1 MTAFISKMTC
11 NMMGSSEQA
20 QWHNQ
25 SCSLSAGHCILEQ
38 VKIPVNLHGCTHK
51 QFSKEKNM
59 KTVFSSVP
67 NNKMNTSDQNSFL
80 KVGQKYPFMITSAL
94 VS

>member
-1 MTAFISKMTC
+1 MTVFISKITS

-25 SCSLSAGHCILEQ
+25 SCSFSALHCILEHI
-38 VKIPVNLHGCTHK
+38 KILVNLHNCTHK
-51 QFSKEKNM
+51 QFSKI

-67 NNKMNTSDQNSFL
+67 NNKMNTLDQNSFL

>member
-38 VKIPVNLHGCTHK
+38 VKIPVNLHAAHISSSPRK
-51 QFSKEKNM
+51 KNI
-59 KTVFSSVP
+59 KTVFSLVP

>member
-1 MTAFISKMTC
+1 MTVFINKMTC
-11 NMMGSSEQA
+11 NMMGSSEQP

-25 SCSLSAGHCILEQ
+25 SCSLSTGHCILEQ
-38 VKIPVNLHGCTHK
+38 VKIPVNLQGCTDK
-51 QFSKEKNM
+51 QFSKEKNI
-59 KTVFSSVP
+59 KTGFSSVP

-80 KVGQKYPFMITSAL
+80 KVGQKYPFMITCAL